1 MLAWGWI
8 FTGLRAQRRSVM
20 DRSSSATEMKE
31 NLFDKLE
38 WIEDYGGSTSSRQ
51 VTPLSEVNVAVVLR
65 LSLKVFFN

>member
-1 MLAWGWI
+1 
-8 FTGLRAQRRSVM
+8 M

-65 LSLKVFFN
+65 LSLKVFFH